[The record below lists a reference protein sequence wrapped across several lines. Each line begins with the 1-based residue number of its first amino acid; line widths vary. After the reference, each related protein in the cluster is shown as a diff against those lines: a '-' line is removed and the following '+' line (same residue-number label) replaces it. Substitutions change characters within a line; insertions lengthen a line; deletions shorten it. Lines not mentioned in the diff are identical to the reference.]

1 MKFLFMR
8 ASELISGLS
17 EIKSI
22 YFYLCTTG
30 KRLPG
35 YTSDLLVVDFKNG
48 TRKLYRY
55 SITRE
60 HFEYVGMSSRFIP
73 VWMSKKKF

>member
-1 MKFLFMR
+1 MNFLFMK

-22 YFYLCTTG
+22 YFYLGTTG
-30 KRLPG
+30 KRVSG
-35 YTSDLLVVDFKNG
+35 YTSDLLIVDFKDN
-48 TRKLYRY
+48 TRRLYRY

-60 HFEYVGMSSRFIP
+60 QFEYVGMTSRFIP
-73 VWMSKKKF
+73 IWISRKKF

>member
-1 MKFLFMR
+1 MNFLFMK

-22 YFYLCTTG
+22 YFYLGTTG
-30 KRLPG
+30 KRVPG
-35 YTSDLLVVDFKNG
+35 YTSDLLVVDFKNNS
-48 TRKLYRY
+48 RKLYRY

-60 HFEYVGMSSRFIP
+60 HFEYVGMTSRFIP
-73 VWMSKKKF
+73 VWILMKKF

>member
-1 MKFLFMR
+1 MKFLLMK

-22 YFYLCTTG
+22 YLYLGPTG
-30 KRLPG
+30 KRVLG
-35 YTSDLLVVDFKNG
+35 YTNDLLVVDFKNG

-60 HFEYVGMSSRFIP
+60 HFEYVGMTSRFIP
-73 VWMSKKKF
+73 VWILRKKF

>member
-1 MKFLFMR
+1 MKYLIMKV
-8 ASELISGLS
+8 AELISGLS

-22 YFYLCTTG
+22 YFYLGTTG
-30 KRLPG
+30 KRVSG

-55 SITRE
+55 SVTRE
-60 HFEYVGMSSRFIP
+60 HFEYVGMTSRFIP
-73 VWMSKKKF
+73 VWILMKKY